1 MTPQGPVRRTA
12 LAAIWIAVLFL
23 FLTRPADAQQ
33 SELDK
38 AKTLINAGEFD
49 AGIKLLEGYIAT
61 IKDIAGRRKSIAEAY
76 YLIAK
81 IYFSVGEDDKSD
93 ENLAAAFAAFPGFTT
108 EETNAAFRIRA
119 ERGRALA
126 AQRQREEQ
134 EAAEA
139 NGAKTGDKGST
150 AFRFKVLGAYCFC
163 DSSRTA
169 AWGQKVSSYYR
180 VAPAIGVG
188 AEFGSNL
195 VLDVEIWLQ
204 PKGGNFAFDYPVAG
218 ENTFEAVDVY
228 VFRWEISLPVL
239 AKLYVRPAESRIRPF
254 VLGGG
259 EIAQVTWNVLE
270 GYWGD
275 VQQKRQTL
283 SKQVDYGLIF
293 GAGADFRLGARISV
307 FLEGRFHLG
316 LAELDNGGDYYGPAS
331 SKPYML
337 GVFTGI
343 KF

>member
-1 MTPQGPVRRTA
+1 MKSQGSVRRTA
-12 LAAIWIAVLFL
+12 LAAVSIAVLFL
-23 FLTRPADAQQ
+23 SLARPAAAQQ
-33 SELDK
+33 SELEK

-61 IKDIAGRRKSIAEAY
+61 IKDIASRRKSIAEAY

-93 ENLAAAFAAFPGFTT
+93 ENLAAAFAAFPGFMA

-134 EAAEA
+134 AAAAA
-139 NGAKTGDKGST
+139 NGAKSGGKGSA

-163 DSSRTA
+163 DSSRTTA
-169 AWGQKVSSYYR
+169 FGQKVSSYYR

-188 AEFGSNL
+188 AEFGSSL
-195 VLDVEIWLQ
+195 VLDVEIWLL
-204 PKGGNFAFDYPVAG
+204 PKGGNFTFSYPAAG
-218 ENTFEAVDVY
+218 ESYSEAVDVY

-239 AKLYVRPAESRIRPF
+239 AKLYVLPADSRIRPF

-275 VQQKRQTL
+275 IQQKRQTL
-283 SKQVDYGLIF
+283 SKQMDYGLIF
-293 GAGADFRLGARISV
+293 GAGADFRLGARISL
-307 FLEGRFHLG
+307 FLEGRLHLG
-316 LAELDNGGDYYGPAS
+316 LAELDNGGDYYGPAP

-337 GVFTGI
+337 GIFTGI